1 MVLRIIGISSLVQ
14 WKVIKAFQRNDMIL
28 VAVWNDFAGN
38 NMENGLKEVR
48 LETRVQS
55 EHFLGN
61 WLRCV

>member
-1 MVLRIIGISSLVQ
+1 MQ

-28 VAVWNDFAGN
+28 VAVWNDFVGN

-48 LETRVQS
+48 LETTVQS
-55 EHFLGN
+55 ENFLGN